1 MSEKEL
7 EALFKQDTAL
17 EPSSE
22 LKGKIIARVSAE
34 MKKTKAERPRG
45 AIWKRW
51 VPLVACF
58 ALVLVLGI
66 GFFGLIN
73 ESYQAVYI
81 DVNPSV
87 ALHVNRF
94 GNVNGVEYLN
104 EDAEQALAALEL
116 EGLSAEDALESMISA
131 YDSAGYFKDGAEI
144 HISAVSEK
152 NKNADK
158 LLDKLCARAEKVK
171 GEKKYEVKSSKM
183 SAEEKAQAE
192 EYGISPGKYR
202 VITEVIEKHPE
213 YTVEDL
219 KDKSMAE
226 LKDLLNKG
234 QGKNKK

>member
-1 MSEKEL
+1 MEL
-7 EALFKQDTAL
+7 LFL
-17 EPSSE
+17 
-22 LKGKIIARVSAE
+22 
-34 MKKTKAERPRG
+34 
-45 AIWKRW
+45 
-51 VPLVACF
+51 
-58 ALVLVLGI
+58 
-66 GFFGLIN
+66 
-73 ESYQAVYI
+73 
-81 DVNPSV
+81 
-87 ALHVNRF
+87 VNRF

-158 LLDKLCARAEKVK
+158 LLDKLCARAEKAK